1 MTAPP
6 AAGTPS
12 RTSETM
18 AQRYGSRGTSRRQ
31 VRIVAIAC
39 AVVAAIGLG
48 WVAWGMLA
56 PSAEGDVSRFTVVD
70 ETSIDVVLEVTRPVG
85 RTAVCTIEVLGDG
98 FAQVGLADI
107 RVEPAPTSVS
117 VVQVPIATSA
127 QATVAV
133 VRSCSVD

>member
-1 MTAPP
+1 MAAPP

-18 AQRYGSRGTSRRQ
+18 LQRYGRPGSPSR

-39 AVVAAIGLG
+39 AAVAATGLG

-56 PSAEGDVSRFTVVD
+56 PGAEGEVSRFTVTD
-70 ETSIDVVLEVTRPVG
+70 ETSVAVVLEVTRPTG
-85 RTAVCTIEVLGDG
+85 RTAVCTVEVLGDG

-107 RVEPAPTSVS
+107 RVEPAQTSVS
-117 VVQVPIATSA
+117 VVEVPVATSA
-127 QATVAV
+127 PATVAV
-133 VRSCSVD
+133 VRSCSVV